1 MDNNSG
7 NLHRFVE
14 HAGRGTKAGVV
25 MQRQICWGCEKLA
38 RKEVLEKFSKGFKG
52 GLAISDSEHGFHMG
66 RVNTG
71 PTSQLSLNR
80 GQLEGSH
87 FKGASPSNIC
97 FNSSSKG
104 SKTYK
109 NLCREK
115 QENAGV

>member
-1 MDNNSG
+1 
-7 NLHRFVE
+7 
-14 HAGRGTKAGVV
+14 